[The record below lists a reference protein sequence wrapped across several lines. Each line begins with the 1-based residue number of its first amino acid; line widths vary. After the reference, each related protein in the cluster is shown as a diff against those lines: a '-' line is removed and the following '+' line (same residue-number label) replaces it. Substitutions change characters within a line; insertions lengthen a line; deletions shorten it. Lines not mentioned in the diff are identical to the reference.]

1 MSKDRIS
8 LRRTVL
14 YSEEDNTFCSCEG
27 KFWKTCSLRV
37 IGQLPCVE
45 AIVTITPLVRT
56 EADPAKPEVRSID
69 ESLTK
74 LTDGLRSLEEKFKI

>member
-14 YSEEDNTFCSCEG
+14 YSEEDGTFCSCTG

-45 AIVTITPLVRT
+45 AIVSITPVERT
-56 EADPAKPEVRSID
+56 ETDPAKPEVRSID
-69 ESLTK
+69 KSLLK
-74 LTDGLRSLEEKFKI
+74 LTDGLRSLEDKFKI

>member
-8 LRRTVL
+8 LRRTVF
-14 YSEEDNTFCSCEG
+14 YSEEDDTLCSCTG

-37 IGQLPCVE
+37 KGQLPCVE
-45 AIVTITPLVRT
+45 AIVSITPLKRDET
-56 EADPAKPEVRSID
+56 DPAKPEVRSID
-69 ESLTK
+69 KSLIK